1 MRLSDGLRLNTAPSG
16 IWTRWPSG
24 KRISL
29 YDDLVHGVHPSFDS
43 VICWLILGPLYSV
56 NTCFWIT
63 LSCQIFVKINR
74 NDSAEKHF
82 WEMVCT
88 GEFQSYSNKSLLFFP
103 LLSLSNYLKK
113 LLKIRNMIYFWV
125 TEIKPYQMAY
135 RKSLSLTKSE
145 RPYNLCH
152 ISYVTWDKR
161 WKKRARESRVWTP
174 IQTPI
179 LSHTHLKSCLKFKVT
194 INLTVKF

>member
-1 MRLSDGLRLNTAPSG
+1 MGCVFPMVFVSILPQAEFGPDHHRESASHFMTTSSTEFTPVLIPLFA
-16 IWTRWPSG
+16 
-24 KRISL
+24 
-29 YDDLVHGVHPSFDS
+29 DLFLDRFIQSIRAFGSHF
-43 VICWLILGPLYSV
+43 LAKFL
-56 NTCFWIT
+56 
-63 LSCQIFVKINR
+63 QKINR

-135 RKSLSLTKSE
+135 RKSLSNCQNQ
-145 RPYNLCH
+145 RGH
-152 ISYVTWDKR
+152 ITYVT
-161 WKKRARESRVWTP
+161 
-174 IQTPI
+174 
-179 LSHTHLKSCLKFKVT
+179 
-194 INLTVKF
+194 